1 MKRRRFIHCSL
12 KKKARNGAVLNGTM
26 GLLLPLDARGR
37 GRRRSSLPL
46 SLSLLKLKKTP
57 TQSPHLPKLWPVAY
71 HDVEKTEGTCPFGG
85 FWGGCTVA
93 ALASLSPIFPI
104 NIGKIVEKKKERG
117 RSRTEEGRSWRSKE
131 KRREK
136 QRKKRKKN
144 CREAEERRR
153 RIAAWSHRHFA
164 TNITAN
170 DSSHCRSAP
179 PSSSTSLF
187 FFYVFFSTV
196 HVVCEQWRGPL
207 FKGSG
212 SAQFKK
218 KLKKFLLKKNCYI
231 SVYFLIKFCLI
242 LVGIFIP

>member
-1 MKRRRFIHCSL
+1 
-12 KKKARNGAVLNGTM
+12 
-26 GLLLPLDARGR
+26 
-37 GRRRSSLPL
+37 
-46 SLSLLKLKKTP
+46 
-57 TQSPHLPKLWPVAY
+57 VAY

-104 NIGKIVEKKKERG
+104 NIGKIVEKKKREEGAEQKREGAEDRKKKEEKNRG
-117 RSRTEEGRSWRSKE
+117 RKE
-131 KRREK
+131 KK
-136 QRKKRKKN
+136 

-218 KLKKFLLKKNCYI
+218 KLKNF
-231 SVYFLIKFCLI
+231 F
-242 LVGIFIP
+242 

>member
-1 MKRRRFIHCSL
+1 
-12 KKKARNGAVLNGTM
+12 M

-144 CREAEERRR
+144 AEKQRKEEEGSPPGATA
-153 RIAAWSHRHFA
+153 ISPPTSPPTTAA
-164 TNITAN
+164 TAGQL
-170 DSSHCRSAP
+170 P
-179 PSSSTSLF
+179 PPLPPPYSSSTSSSPLF
-187 FFYVFFSTV
+187 MLYVNSGEAHYLRGRVRPSSKKNKKISFKNKLLYFRVFFD
-196 HVVCEQWRGPL
+196 
-207 FKGSG
+207 
-212 SAQFKK
+212 
-218 KLKKFLLKKNCYI
+218 
-231 SVYFLIKFCLI
+231 
-242 LVGIFIP
+242 

>member
-57 TQSPHLPKLWPVAY
+57 TQSPHLPKLWPVTY

-104 NIGKIVEKKKERG
+104 NIGKIVEKKKRER
-117 RSRTEEGRSWRSKE
+117 KE
-131 KRREK
+131 QNRRGKELK
-136 QRKKRKKN
+136 IERKKKRKTEEEKKKK

-187 FFYVFFSTV
+187 FYYVFFSTV

-218 KLKKFLLKKNCYI
+218 KLKNF
-231 SVYFLIKFCLI
+231 F
-242 LVGIFIP
+242 